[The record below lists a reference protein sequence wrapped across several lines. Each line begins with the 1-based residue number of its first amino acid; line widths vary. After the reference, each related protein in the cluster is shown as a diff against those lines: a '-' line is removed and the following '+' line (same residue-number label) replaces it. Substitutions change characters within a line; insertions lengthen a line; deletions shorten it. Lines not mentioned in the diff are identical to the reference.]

1 MLAIVEGE
9 CVKYAFLEV
18 IKRIPLEY
26 GPYVVV
32 GLLAVGM
39 TLVYVKLRGA
49 LNDINKLKTEGHKCI
64 HKDMIDRVGALEVKF
79 VDMEERQDKID
90 VEFASINT
98 KLIAIDRTTSE
109 TKEMFKNL
117 NDKLFQVVLDKQKN

>member
-1 MLAIVEGE
+1 M
-9 CVKYAFLEV
+9 KYAFLEV
-18 IKRIPLEY
+18 LKRIPLEY
-26 GPYVVV
+26 GPYIVV

-49 LNDINKLKTEGHKCI
+49 LNDIDKLKTEGHKCVN
-64 HKDMIDRVGALEVKF
+64 KDMIDRVGVLEVKF

-98 KLIAIDRTTSE
+98 KLVAIDRTTSE